1 MEKYLIVILAFL
13 IAGMGIALVG
23 NRITIFY
30 ILLGGAIIMIFYD
43 ANQKRKIRKSE
54 K

>member
-1 MEKYLIVILAFL
+1 MEKYLIIILAFL

-30 ILLGGAIIMIFYD
+30 ILLGGAIIMILFD
-43 ANQKRKIRKSE
+43 AKQKRKERKS
-54 K
+54 KK